1 MEVQC
6 LRLDS
11 NLDNLIFFNRLDGYQ
26 FADAG
31 AGPGAVL
38 SPTGGA
44 RSPICSLP
52 LSQSGC

>member
-44 RSPICSLP
+44 RTPICSLP